1 MTKPLETKVMTC
13 RIRQMFTQ
21 VQRYERLMCTD
32 PSHIWTT
39 VGGTL
44 NKGLLSPSA
53 GAQALRGHESCMC
66 LTESTGQSCFSTLH
80 LSQRADEEEAL
91 HVKKMQISV
100 WGPERRACLNMPTK
114 QTAEQP
120 QRQRAVSAQPN
131 QRLSQASAES
141 EDASSRVTAFSATA
155 ALIVP
160 DVPQE
165 ARAGNVIPTRR
176 LISEHID
183 TNADSSLTLT
193 SRLWPKEILP

>member
-1 MTKPLETKVMTC
+1 MCPQT
-13 RIRQMFTQ
+13 
-21 VQRYERLMCTD
+21 RLISE
-32 PSHIWTT
+32 PRF

-53 GAQALRGHESCMC
+53 GARALRGHECVW
-66 LTESTGQSCFSTLH
+66 QSQQGKAV
-80 LSQRADEEEAL
+80 SQLYTYHKEPMKRRPCTWRRCRSACEVQSGER
-91 HVKKMQISV
+91 V
-100 WGPERRACLNMPTK
+100 WTC
-114 QTAEQP
+114 
-120 QRQRAVSAQPN
+120 RQNKLQNSHKDKELLPANVAVSAQPN

-183 TNADSSLTLT
+183 TNADS
-193 SRLWPKEILP
+193 R